1 VSYETF
7 LKEWVRILAPVVVA
21 SIIVLTACAVKPKEH
36 RPMRKFYLSGPM
48 RGYPLFNF
56 PAFDAAR
63 DAGRAKGFGVM
74 SPADMDRE
82 LGHTEN
88 DVLEEINTPENQ
100 RRFAARDCAALL
112 ALKAENG
119 DGIAL
124 LPGWEKSTGAV
135 AELMLARWLKLTG
148 VDAETWEPMDPAKF
162 RELDLSPLVRNIRT
176 YIGDPD
182 AGHYDEKSGISPK

>member
-1 VSYETF
+1 MGPWKIAVIGLACVLLAGIIITQ
-7 LKEWVRILAPVVVA
+7 KEQ
-21 SIIVLTACAVKPKEH
+21 T
-36 RPMRKFYLSGPM
+36 PMRKFYLSGPM
-48 RGYPLFNF
+48 RGYPKFNF

-88 DVLEEINTPENQ
+88 DSLDAINTPENQ

-124 LPGWEKSTGAV
+124 LPGWERSTGAV
-135 AELMLARWLKLTG
+135 AELMLARWLKLTV
-148 VDAETWEPMDPAKF
+148 VDAETWEPMDPEKF
-162 RELDLSPLVRNIRT
+162 KDLDLTPIVRNIRE
-176 YIGDPD
+176 YIGDPN
-182 AGHYDEKSGISPK
+182 GRFYEEKNYCSQD

>member
-1 VSYETF
+1 MQ
-7 LKEWVRILAPVVVA
+7 R
-21 SIIVLTACAVKPKEH
+21 
-36 RPMRKFYLSGPM
+36 FYLSGPM
-48 RGYPLFNF
+48 RGYPKFNF

-63 DAGRAKGFGVM
+63 DAGRARGFGVM

-100 RRFAARDCAALL
+100 RRFANRDCAAIL

-124 LPGWEKSTGAV
+124 LPGWEKSTGAL
-135 AELMLARWLKLTG
+135 AELALARWVGLCV
-148 VDAETWEPMDPAKF
+148 VDATTWEPFTDDAVAAM
-162 RELDLSPLVRNIRT
+162 DLSPIDANLRAFIRR
-176 YIGDPD
+176 
-182 AGHYDEKSGISPK
+182 K

>member
-1 VSYETF
+1 MEGDHHMR
-7 LKEWVRILAPVVVA
+7 K
-21 SIIVLTACAVKPKEH
+21 IVLLGLACAVLAGIITVKITPKEQP
-36 RPMRKFYLSGPM
+36 PMRKFYLSGPM
-48 RGYPLFNF
+48 RGYPKFNF

-63 DAGRAKGFGVM
+63 DAGRARGFGVM

-135 AELMLARWLKLTG
+135 AELMLARWLKLTV
-148 VDAETWEPMDPAKF
+148 VDATTWEPFTQEALDA
-162 RELDLSPLVRNIRT
+162 LDLSPMLANTRLF
-176 YIGDPD
+176 IGDRNCD
-182 AGHYDEKSGISPK
+182 LYHEEFEEGK

>member
-1 VSYETF
+1 M
-7 LKEWVRILAPVVVA
+7 KHWVRILAPAVVG
-21 SIIVLTACAVKPKEH
+21 SIIVLLVCLVNQKEQ
-36 RPMRKFYLSGPM
+36 PTMRKFYLSGPM
-48 RGYPLFNF
+48 RGYPKFNF

-63 DAGRAKGFGVM
+63 DAGRARGFGVM

-82 LGHTEN
+82 LGHTE
-88 DVLEEINTPENQ
+88 DDSLDAINTPENQ

-135 AELMLARWLKLTG
+135 AELMLARWLKLTV
-148 VDAETWEPMDPAKF
+148 VDATTWEPFTQESLDS
-162 RELDLSPLVRNIRT
+162 LDLSAMLANTRLF
-176 YIGDPD
+176 IGDPNSD
-182 AGHYDEKSGISPK
+182 LYHEEFEEGK